1 MGGRALEPTL
11 KLLEIDGLDVSLG
24 QVLDVGDQSMGILP
38 GVLWEPR
45 NKVLEVGICPGVA
58 C

>member
-1 MGGRALEPTL
+1 MGRRSLVPTL

-24 QVLDVGDQSMGILP
+24 QVLDVGDQSIGILP
-38 GVLWEPR
+38 GFFWEPR
-45 NKVLEVGICPGVA
+45 NEVLEVGICPGVA